1 MKRTLLSTLVITST
15 LGLSTNVLALSMGEL
30 ELKSTLNQPL
40 QAEIEL
46 TNIDD
51 LTEWEIKPSLA
62 SDGDFDRAG
71 VEKVF
76 FLSDIDFEI
85 KGNRIVLTSD
95 KSVTE
100 PFLNFL
106 VQVNWPSGRVLREYT
121 LLLDPPVFDD
131 QIQPLA
137 AQSVPQ
143 RTNTQRTNNSQSA
156 AVVKAQPKTQSRW
169 EAEDAAEGT
178 YKVQR
183 DDTLWEIA
191 IKTRPSRQVS
201 PQQMMLAIQD
211 SNPAAFINGNINRLK
226 THQVLRIPNQQQM
239 AARND
244 SQAVNEVLRQNREL
258 KTAGAQIDATANAA
272 QTNKAEQSTNGGELK
287 LVAES
292 TKVADSAGAS
302 GDVESGVAGNGP
314 QSATSE
320 ELTIALESLD
330 SSKLENN
337 DLKERLASLE
347 EQIATLQRLVS
358 LKNDQ
363 LASIQ
368 ALDLQKESQSSVAQ
382 AEIAQAATEEASA
395 DLNAAQVEGES
406 TTDFSEVTTDEIVE
420 AGADTED
427 FNYAENETVVD
438 TQEIAKIDPALAAA
452 QVQQQAEDRYKPK
465 GLFAEMMAKPAL
477 VGGIAGGFALLLALI
492 GLGIKKRRAQK
503 EGEIEDPALAGFDEN
518 FEFPNEGLD
527 DASLD
532 AFELDDND
540 KLVTDSNELNDDLL
554 EGIGGSSEDATASD
568 LDNDSADSETV
579 AQTADII
586 GEAEI
591 YIAYGRFDQAADLLK
606 NSIELEPS
614 RIDLRTKL
622 LEVYLETDDATSFA
636 EAELELNSLGDI
648 EANEKAVA
656 MRNRLTSPIT
666 GDIDSLDAEEPSF
679 EETEIDL
686 SSLADEDDD
695 FSDGIDF
702 EAALDLSDTEDA
714 NDDFA
719 ASLDDADQ
727 SDSDLNV
734 ENDSISFETDTVAGE
749 EFDLDFSLGEDD
761 AIPVVDE
768 VADEVA
774 EKDEALDMLSLEE
787 VPTLDV
793 DIDSVDNLDGLES
806 LEALEGLDS
815 LEGLD
820 GLEELEGLDEL
831 ENFDGLDGL
840 GDLDNLND
848 FGLSEET
855 AESSLDT
862 LEELEGL
869 DEIPTLESDDSDLND
884 IPTLVDNSSADFDL
898 TESEEIAAT
907 DDAND
912 VEVLVEDNSIVDL
925 AAMANTDAA
934 EENDALST
942 LLDSDDII
950 EDLPDFDLG
959 ETGFESDSSDDDLE
973 SLEAELTDLT
983 EAEPETA
990 ENFDTDIADL
1000 ESDLGEA
1007 SEFDLDSLADD
1018 SFAGSSE
1025 FDLNELE
1032 DLPDFSAE
1040 STDLEE
1046 DKTEDAVVAST
1057 PEFNSDLVIGGE
1069 SAGSQ
1074 DIDLEQLAAS
1084 EDEFDFL
1091 AGTDECAT
1099 KLDLARAYLDMEDS
1113 EGAKELLQEVVAEGS
1128 DQQKHDARALMDS
1141 IG

>member
-46 TNIDD
+46 SNIDD

-85 KGNRIVLTSD
+85 KGSRIVLTSD

-137 AQSVPQ
+137 AQSAPQ
-143 RTNTQRTNNSQSA
+143 RISNNQPAA
-156 AVVKAQPKTQSRW
+156 AVKAKAPSRW
-169 EAEDAAEGT
+169 ETEDAAEGT

-239 AARND
+239 ADRND

-258 KTAGAQIDATANAA
+258 QTAGAQIDATANAA
-272 QTNKAEQSTNGGELK
+272 QRNKAEQSTNGGELK
-287 LVAES
+287 LVANS
-292 TKVADSAGAS
+292 NKVAESAGAS
-302 GDVESGVAGNGP
+302 GDIDNGATGNGP
-314 QSATSE
+314 QNGTSD
-320 ELTIALESLD
+320 ELVIALESLD
-330 SSKLENN
+330 TSKLENN

-358 LKNDQ
+358 LKDDQ

-368 ALDLQKESQSSVAQ
+368 ALESQKE
-382 AEIAQAATEEASA
+382 
-395 DLNAAQVEGES
+395 AQVEEVQAES
-406 TTDFSEVTTDEIVE
+406 AQLVAEDTATAETETSTLNNSVASNEVE
-420 AGADTED
+420 AED
-427 FNYAENETVVD
+427 FNYADTDADVVD
-438 TQEIAKIDPALAAA
+438 EVGANEAGVNNEAVATEEVDPALAAA
-452 QVQQQAEDRYKPK
+452 QMQQQAEDRYKPK
-465 GLFAEMMAKPAL
+465 GLFAEIMAKPAL

-492 GLGIKKRRAQK
+492 GLGVKKRRDQK
-503 EGEIEDPALAGFDEN
+503 EGEVTDPALAGFDEN
-518 FEFPNEGLD
+518 FEFPNENLD
-527 DASLD
+527 DASLEG
-532 AFELDDND
+532 FELDDD
-540 KLVTDSNELNDDLL
+540 DQLVTDSNELNDDLL
-554 EGIGGSSEDATASD
+554 EGIGDAGEEGSD
-568 LDNDSADSETV
+568 LDLDSADSETV

-636 EAELELNSLGDI
+636 EAELDLNSLGDI

-656 MRNRLTSPIT
+656 MRSRLTSPIL
-666 GDIDSLDAEEPSF
+666 GGVESDAEEPSF
-679 EETEIDL
+679 EESDINL
-686 SSLADEDDD
+686 SSLADEGDE

-702 EAALDLSDTEDA
+702 EAALDLTDEEESNE
-714 NDDFA
+714 DFA
-719 ASLDDADQ
+719 AALNETDAEISGSDD
-727 SDSDLNV
+727 DL
-734 ENDSISFETDTVAGE
+734 ISFDTDSVADE
-749 EFDLDFSLGEDD
+749 EFDIDFSFDEENT
-761 AIPVVDE
+761 IPVVDDL
-768 VADEVA
+768 ADRTDVS
-774 EKDEALDMLSLEE
+774 DELSLEE

-793 DIDSVDNLDGLES
+793 DIDSTDNLDGLES
-806 LEALEGLDS
+806 LES
-815 LEGLD
+815 LEGLED
-820 GLEELEGLDEL
+820 LEGLGTL
-831 ENFDGLDGL
+831 ENLDGLDEPENVDSL
-840 GDLDNLND
+840 DSLDDLDNLD
-848 FGLSEET
+848 
-855 AESSLDT
+855 ALDDS
-862 LEELEGL
+862 EGL
-869 DEIPTLESDDSDLND
+869 EALSNIPTLESNDSGLDDSEFDD
-884 IPTLVDNSSADFDL
+884 IPTLEDDSSADFDL
-898 TESEEIAAT
+898 TELEGLAESSEEAAE
-907 DDAND
+907 
-912 VEVLVEDNSIVDL
+912 EVSDSTSDHSIVDL
-925 AAMANTDAA
+925 ATVTNA
-934 EENDALST
+934 EDSEESDALAT
-942 LLDSDDII
+942 LLDSDDIVD
-950 EDLPDFDLG
+950 DLPEFDLG
-959 ETGFESDSSDDDLE
+959 TTGFESDSSDEDLE
-973 SLEAELTDLT
+973 SLDAELNDLT
-983 EAEPETA
+983 VAESDTSGT
-990 ENFDTDIADL
+990 FDSDISEL
-1000 ESDLGEA
+1000 ESELGEA
-1007 SEFDLDSLADD
+1007 SELGFDSLTDD
-1018 SFAGSSE
+1018 SFEGSSE

-1040 STDLEE
+1040 TTDIAQG
-1046 DKTEDAVVAST
+1046 D
-1057 PEFNSDLVIGGE
+1057 FNIEVEGE
-1069 SAGSQ
+1069 GEGSAIPAADPSSADQ
-1074 DIDLEQLAAS
+1074 EIDLDQLAAS

-1141 IG
+1141 IGQL